1 MQLEFN
7 PMDFVEMLPKMG
19 LGMLAIFIVIGA
31 IAVSTYALNAIFSKK
46 KK

>member
-31 IAVSTYALNAIFSKK
+31 IAISTYVLNWFFSKNK
-46 KK
+46 

>member
-7 PMDFVEMLPKMG
+7 PADFVAMLPKMG

-31 IAVSTYALNAIFSKK
+31 IALSKIGRAHV
-46 KK
+46 

>member
-7 PMDFVEMLPKMG
+7 PADFVEMLPKMG

-31 IAVSTYALNAIFSKK
+31 IALSTYALNWFFSRKK
-46 KK
+46 K

>member
-31 IAVSTYALNAIFSKK
+31 IAASTFVLNKIFSKK
-46 KK
+46 DK